1 MCFPFFSGQ
10 EIDFLQLLYSF
21 GVDSI
26 EIAKA
31 MGMDVDELTR
41 LDKDVLVHMLTSH
54 SNTD

>member
-1 MCFPFFSGQ
+1 M
-10 EIDFLQLLYSF
+10 
-21 GVDSI
+21 